1 MKKFL
6 WQITVILSLSL
17 FLGLGYNQLSKSPLP
32 IFQKY
37 DAHRVDIS
45 INNTSGEDPVVY
57 LNEIDAET
65 VQSLVESNMAILLD
79 ARPPEEFASGHIPNA
94 VSLPISRFEKSYHR
108 AAVLL
113 AGCNTIITYCEGFHC
128 TDSSMLA
135 MELHKKGY
143 QDIFI
148 YKGGIEEWMERGYP
162 VETAN
167 GVRIDNQESTIDD

>member
-6 WQITVILSLSL
+6 CQITVILSLSL
-17 FLGLGYNQLSKSPLP
+17 LLGLAYNQFSKSPLP

-45 INNTSGEDPVVY
+45 INNASSEDPAVY

-79 ARPPEEFASGHIPNA
+79 ARIPEEFASGHIPNA
-94 VSLPISRFEKSYHR
+94 VSLPISQFEKRYHTV
-108 AAVLL
+108 ATLL
-113 AGCNTIITYCEGFHC
+113 AECNTIIIYCEGFHC

-148 YKGGIEEWMERGYP
+148 YKGGIEEWMELGNP
-162 VETAN
+162 VESAN
-167 GVRIDNQESTIDD
+167 EVRIQN

>member
-6 WQITVILSLSL
+6 LEITVILSLSL
-17 FLGLGYNQLSKSPLP
+17 FLGLAYNQLSKSPLP

-45 INNTSGEDPVVY
+45 INNTSSEEPVVH

-79 ARPPEEFASGHIPNA
+79 ARTPEDFASCHIPGA
-94 VSLPISRFEKSYHR
+94 ISLPISQFEKKFHTV
-108 AAVLL
+108 ATLL
-113 AGCNTIITYCEGFHC
+113 AGCNTIITYCEGIHC

-148 YKGGIEEWMERGYP
+148 YKGGIEEWRELGNP

-167 GVRIDNQESTIDD
+167 GVRIHN